1 MSETM
6 TAESGTVAQRP
17 RPLDKMSVLPGHR
30 SLYIDGAWREP
41 LAGGSLALTNPA
53 TGASLGI
60 VAQAGP
66 ADVDAAVAAARRAYR
81 VWKQVAPAERA
92 KILRRIAQ
100 IVRANARELALIDA
114 IDGGNPVHEMEGDV
128 ANAAAQLDFFAGLV
142 TEMKGH
148 SVPLGRDSVN
158 FSVREP
164 RGVIGRIIPF
174 NHPFMF
180 CAAKSAAPLAAGNT
194 VIVKPPDQAPLSS
207 LRFAELIEGLLP
219 PGVFSVLPGGRDAG
233 AALAAHPDVAM
244 ISLIGSV
251 QAGRAVMK
259 AGADTIKPV
268 LLELGGKNALVAL
281 ADADPDE
288 VAAAVVAGMNF
299 TWCGQSC
306 GSTSRA
312 FIHDAIHDA
321 VVARI
326 AERVKHFKPGDP
338 SDDATTMGAIISETQ
353 LAKVMSFIADTKAE
367 GATLLCGGGRPSDP
381 ALAKGHFV
389 EPTVFTGVTPEMRL
403 AREEVFG
410 PVLAV
415 FRWTDE
421 ASMLATVN
429 RVEYGLTCSIWT
441 NDVRDAHRLA
451 GEVEAG
457 FVWINEVS
465 RHFLGTPFGGYK
477 QSGIGREECIEEL
490 LSYTQEKHIHV
501 NLKRP
506 ARS

>member
-1 MSETM
+1 MDQDM
-6 TAESGTVAQRP
+6 RDPIAPATASASP
-17 RPLDKMSVLPGHR
+17 DVLPR
-30 SLYIDGAWREP
+30 NRNLYINGSWRE
-41 LAGGSLALTNPA
+41 AAETGGLELTSPA
-53 TGASLGI
+53 TGASLGF
-60 VAQAGP
+60 VAQAGSS
-66 ADVDAAVAAARRAYR
+66 DVDAAVRAAGAAYR
-81 VWKQVAPAERA
+81 GWRNVAPAERA

-100 IVRANARELALIDA
+100 IVRDNARELALIDA
-114 IDGGNPVHEMEGDV
+114 IDGGNPVHEMLGDV
-128 ANAAAQLDFFAGLV
+128 ANAASQLDFFAGLV
-142 TEMKGH
+142 TEMKGQ

-194 VIVKPPDQAPLSS
+194 VIVKPPDQAPLSA
-207 LRFAELIEGLLP
+207 LRFAELIDGVLP
-219 PGVFSVLPGGRDAG
+219 PGVFNVLPGGREAG
-233 AALAAHPDVAM
+233 AALAAHRGVAM

-268 LLELGGKNALVAL
+268 LLELGGKNALIAL

-299 TWCGQSC
+299 IWCGQSC

-312 FIHDAIHDA
+312 FIHEAIHDA

-326 AERVKHFKPGDP
+326 AERVKQFRPGDP
-338 SDDATTMGAIISETQ
+338 TDPATTMGAIISRAQ
-353 LAKVMSFIADTKAE
+353 LDKVMGFIADTKAE
-367 GATLLCGGGRPSDP
+367 GASLLCGGGRPLDP
-381 ALAKGHFV
+381 ALANGNFV
-389 EPTVFTGVTPEMRL
+389 EPTVFTEVTPAMRL

-415 FRWTDE
+415 FRWSNE
-421 ASMLATVN
+421 ASMLETVN
-429 RVEYGLTCSIWT
+429 SVEYGLTCSIWT
-441 NDVRDAHRLA
+441 NDVRNAHRLA

-477 QSGIGREECIEEL
+477 QSGLGREECLEEL

>member
-1 MSETM
+1 MDQDIRDPIVPAAAS
-6 TAESGTVAQRP
+6 ALP
-17 RPLDKMSVLPGHR
+17 DVLPR
-30 SLYIDGAWREP
+30 NRNLYINGSWREAAET
-41 LAGGSLALTNPA
+41 AGLELTGPA
-53 TGASLGI
+53 TGESLGF
-60 VAQAGP
+60 VAQAGSG
-66 ADVDAAVAAARRAYR
+66 DVDAAVQAAGAAYR
-81 VWKQVAPAERA
+81 SWRNVAPAERA

-100 IVRANARELALIDA
+100 IVRDNARELALIDA
-114 IDGGNPVHEMEGDV
+114 VDGGNPVHEMLGDV
-128 ANAAAQLDFFAGLV
+128 ANAASQLDFFAGLV
-142 TEMKGH
+142 TEMKGQ

-207 LRFAELIEGLLP
+207 LRFAELIDGLLP
-219 PGVFSVLPGGRDAG
+219 PGVFNVLPGGREAG
-233 AALAAHPDVAM
+233 AALAAHPGVAM

-251 QAGRAVMK
+251 QAGRAVMR

-268 LLELGGKNALVAL
+268 LLELGGKNALIAL

-299 TWCGQSC
+299 IWCGQSC

-312 FIHDAIHDA
+312 FIHEAIHDA
-321 VVARI
+321 VVSRI
-326 AERVKHFKPGDP
+326 AERVKQFRPGDP
-338 SDDATTMGAIISETQ
+338 TDPATTMGAIISRAQ
-353 LAKVMSFIADTKAE
+353 LDKVMGFIADTKAE
-367 GATLLCGGGRPSDP
+367 GANLLCGGRRPLDP
-381 ALAKGHFV
+381 ALAKGNFV
-389 EPTVFTGVTPEMRL
+389 EPTVFTEVTPAMRL

-415 FRWTDE
+415 FRWSDE
-421 ASMLATVN
+421 ASMLETVN
-429 RVEYGLTCSIWT
+429 SVEYGLTCSIWT
-441 NDVRDAHRLA
+441 NDVRNAHRLA

-477 QSGIGREECIEEL
+477 QSGLGREECLEEL